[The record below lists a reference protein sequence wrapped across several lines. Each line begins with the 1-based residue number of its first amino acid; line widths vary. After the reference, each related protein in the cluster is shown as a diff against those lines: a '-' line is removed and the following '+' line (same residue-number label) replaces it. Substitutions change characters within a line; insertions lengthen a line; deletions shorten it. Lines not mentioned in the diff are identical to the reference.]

1 MPHLTLAE
9 LVRGTQG
16 ALVGGRLDTVV
27 TGVSIDTRSC
37 RPGDAFFAIRGAHQD
52 GHAFVGQARTRGA
65 ACAVT
70 TRIPA
75 GLGAE
80 SDFPVVLVDDTTAA
94 LQRLGAA
101 HRRRFAIPVIAI
113 TGSNG
118 KTTTKELAAT
128 VLSARRRV
136 LKPVGSYN
144 NQWGVPLTLLALEP
158 EHEAAVLEIGMNAFG
173 EIAALA
179 QLCQPT
185 VGVVTSIAP
194 AHLEGVGSVEGVQ
207 KAKGELVEAIP
218 PDGVVVLNADDPLVL
233 ALAAR
238 ARGPVVTYG
247 QADRADVRLG
257 DLALAD
263 RGLAFRL
270 FAGGANADVRLPLAG
285 RHNAWHAAAAAAVGL
300 ALGVPLD
307 ETSAALA
314 LATPIK
320 GRLVWRDAGGVR
332 ILDDTYNAN
341 PVSVRAA
348 FDALREAPGGGRLLA
363 DPGGHAGARGA
374 HRDGAP
380 RGRDL
385 GSGVARRRSGRGGA
399 CHAAGSG
406 DRAGGRLPGGGDLRQ
421 PRGRHRAPDA
431 ASRARRSRARQRI
444 AGNADGAGGRCAPG
458 GARRPG
464 GDLQLLTAL
473 AAFAKYHIVFNV
485 FRYITFRT
493 AMALVTAL
501 VLSLCL
507 GPWMIRKLRER
518 QIGETIR
525 AEGPE
530 RHRTKA
536 GTPTMGGLLI
546 LGSLVVS
553 VLLWGNLQNRY
564 VWIALLVTVALG
576 GSASTTTGSS

>member
-1 MPHLTLAE
+1 VPHLTLAE

-27 TGVSIDTRSC
+27 TGVSIDTRTC

-233 ALAAR
+233 ALGAR

-270 FAGGANADVRLPLAG
+270 FAGGAKADVRLPLAG

-314 LATPIK
+314 LATPVK

-348 FDALREAPGGGRLLA
+348 FDALREAPGGGR
-363 DPGGHAGARGA
+363 
-374 HRDGAP
+374 
-380 RGRDL
+380 
-385 GSGVARRRSGRGGA
+385 
-399 CHAAGSG
+399 C
-406 DRAGGRLPGGGDLRQ
+406 
-421 PRGRHRAPDA
+421 
-431 ASRARRSRARQRI
+431 
-444 AGNADGAGGRCAPG
+444 
-458 GARRPG
+458 
-464 GDLQLLTAL
+464 
-473 AAFAKYHIVFNV
+473 
-485 FRYITFRT
+485 
-493 AMALVTAL
+493 
-501 VLSLCL
+501 
-507 GPWMIRKLRER
+507 W
-518 QIGETIR
+518 
-525 AEGPE
+525 
-530 RHRTKA
+530 
-536 GTPTMGGLLI
+536 LI
-546 LGSLVVS
+546 LGDMLELGAHTETAHREVGTWAAELPVAGVVAVGPSMRLAAETARAAGCPEVATFASPEDAAAHLMPRLAHGDRVLVKGSRGMRMERAVD
-553 VLLWGNLQNRY
+553 
-564 VWIALLVTVALG
+564 ALLAGLG
-576 GSASTTTGSS
+576 APAETSSC